1 MKKRVPTALRKDV
14 IPSFPAGCKRVLL
27 SNNYLE
33 SLHRPNVEL
42 ITDNIETIISVGVQT
57 SNSKH
62 TVDTLVMATGFEA
75 NRFLY
80 PIEIHGVDNRS
91 ITEVWK
97 MLVFAATAKDYSRR
111 GQIPDLW
118 ASY

>member
-1 MKKRVPTALRKDV
+1 MKKRVPVALQRDV

-42 ITDNIETIISVGVQT
+42 ITDNIEMITPAGVQT
-57 SNSKH
+57 YKSNH
-62 TVDTLVMATGFEA
+62 PVDTLVMATGFEA

-80 PIEIHGVDNRS
+80 PIEICGVENRS

-97 MLVFAATAKDYSRR
+97 KRPQSYYGMLVPGF
-111 GQIPDLW
+111 PNFCM
-118 ASY
+118 